1 VNKHRTKQLAV
12 SRHIGRILG
21 VGATGAFAL
30 LLSVS
35 TAAIANPAE
44 AAGAEASAD
53 AAASRTAASAGTA
66 ASDVADAGQPEI
78 PVTLV
83 TSANGSYLPTVK
95 VSING
100 SEPITMMIDAGTS
113 VLVAFPGSIVGA
125 NPPITTTDI
134 SQGIDYDG
142 SSASGVIAT
151 GTVTVGGVTSPQPV
165 AFLDASSCTPHCLGA
180 QDGIQGVIGIS
191 QPHYGLSRVKHPEYE
206 LYSALA
212 QLSPELSA
220 GYTVDFTAAD
230 PVVRLGAPAPA
241 AAGDGATTIQRLSF
255 ADQHYPNG
263 QPVFMQPTLCWTI
276 SIGTSVVASCNATS
290 LDTGQSTG
298 MLKGSQ
304 FEPVIT
310 PVNAPP
316 QPGAGNQLLGMVKT
330 GAVVRFATSPTSEPF
345 SGIVEPGTEPF
356 VYGLFTSSNP
366 LYNIGNGFYLN
377 HVVATDNNTGA
388 VVIGAARGIP
398 SAPQSVT
405 AVAGDGSITADWDA
419 PQSAGSS
426 GLSGFVVTIANSTG
440 QTLSTTNV
448 GASARSAT
456 IDDLQNGHAYVV
468 SVAAANSHGLGPSM
482 QAPAPV
488 VPGDGQAPAPV
499 VPGEGQAAPGSAS
512 DKTASL
518 AQSGSDLAPWLLSGL
533 MALLAGGA
541 WLAVARRRTRVDE

>member
-1 VNKHRTKQLAV
+1 MGTLAL
-12 SRHIGRILG
+12 S
-21 VGATGAFAL
+21 
-30 LLSVS
+30 LSVS
-35 TAAIANPAE
+35 TAA
-44 AAGAEASAD
+44 SAVP
-53 AAASRTAASAGTA
+53 
-66 ASDVADAGQPEI
+66 DVGQPEI

-100 SEPITMMIDAGTS
+100 SEPMTMMIDAGTS

-134 SQGIDYDG
+134 PQGIDYDG
-142 SSASGVIAT
+142 TSASGVIAT
-151 GTVTVGGVTSPQPV
+151 GTVTVGGVSTPHAV

-191 QPHYGLSRVKHPEYE
+191 QPHYGLSRLKHPEYE

-212 QLSPELSA
+212 QLSPQLSA
-220 GYTVDFTAAD
+220 GYTVDFTAAQ
-230 PVVRLGAPAPA
+230 PVVRLGAPA
-241 AAGDGATTIQRLSF
+241 AAGDGDTTIQRESF
-255 ADQHYPNG
+255 AGQHYPNG

-276 SIGTSVVASCNATS
+276 SIGTSVVTSCNATS

-310 PVNAPP
+310 PVDASP
-316 QPGAGNQLLGMVKT
+316 QPGSGNQLLGMVKT
-330 GAVVRFATSPTSEPF
+330 GAVVRFASSPTSEPF
-345 SGIVEPGTEPF
+345 SGIIEPGTEPF

-388 VVIGAARGIP
+388 VIISAAHGIP

-405 AVAGDGSITADWDA
+405 AVAGNGSLTANWDA
-419 PQSAGSS
+419 PATGGSAPV
-426 GLSGFVVTIANSTG
+426 SGFVVTIANSAG

-448 GASARSAT
+448 DAAARSAT
-456 IDDLQNGHAYVV
+456 VGDLQNGQAYVV
-468 SVAAANSHGLGPSM
+468 SVAAVNSHGLGPSVQPSAPVIPGDA
-482 QAPAPV
+482 QASAPV
-488 VPGDGQAPAPV
+488 VPGDGQATT
-499 VPGEGQAAPGSAS
+499 AS
-512 DKTASL
+512 ESVKPASL
-518 AQSGSDLAPWLLSGL
+518 AQSGNDLAPWLLSAL
-533 MALLAGGA
+533 LVLLAGGV
-541 WLAVARRRTRVDE
+541 LLVARRGKTVGEHVSQL